1 MSDKQM
7 YKGKPFHIGT
17 VRFTN
22 KTYEENLKWKERKNH
37 KGCIYGLDTK
47 ITDNINKGEY
57 IFVIE
62 MNNDKNKI
70 MGIGLIKNITIPI
83 ERSRI
88 YEDELYNNYLYKGKK
103 HITREKLMEMKSNMV
118 LFLEKMLFHGYHH
131 FKRGNGCTIL
141 TKDRI
146 AQAEYYDRPIQRRV
160 YRCKICGKKKK
171 GHKCPGKRV
180 KLVPLEKKCKICFQ
194 VKKGHIC
201 PGIKKDLILLNV
213 VLKFFSNIF

>member
-1 MSDKQM
+1 M
-7 YKGKPFHIGT
+7 YKDKPFHIGT

-22 KTYEENLKWKERKNH
+22 KTYTENIKWKERKNH

-47 ITDNINKGEY
+47 ITDSISKGEY
-57 IFVIE
+57 IFVLE

-70 MGIGLIKNITIPI
+70 MGIGLIKNVTIPTQ
-83 ERSRI
+83 RSRI
-88 YEDELYNNYLYKGKK
+88 YEDEIYNNYLYKGKK
-103 HITREKLMEMKSNMV
+103 HITREKLMEINEKMV
-118 LFLEKMLFHGYHH
+118 LFLENMLFHGCHH

-201 PGIKKDLILLNV
+201 PGIKKNLILLNV

>member
-1 MSDKQM
+1 M
-7 YKGKPFHIGT
+7 YKDKPFHIGT

-22 KTYEENLKWKERKNH
+22 KTYQENQNWKERKNH

-57 IFVIE
+57 IFVLE

-70 MGIGLIKNITIPI
+70 MGIGLIKNVTIPA

-88 YEDELYNNYLYKGKK
+88 YEDEIYNNYIYKGKK
-103 HITREKLMEMKSNMV
+103 HITREKLIEKKEEMV
-118 LFLEKMLFHGYHH
+118 LFLENMLFEGSHH

-146 AQAEYYDRPIQRRV
+146 AQAEYYSRPIERRV

-201 PGIKKDLILLNV
+201 PGIKKNLILLNI
-213 VLKFFSNIF
+213 VLEFFSNIF

>member
-1 MSDKQM
+1 M
-7 YKGKPFHIGT
+7 YKDKPFHIGT

-22 KTYEENLKWKERKNH
+22 KTYQENQNWKERKNH

-57 IFVIE
+57 IFVLE

-70 MGIGLIKNITIPI
+70 MGIGLIKNVTIPA

-88 YEDELYNNYLYKGKK
+88 YEDEIYNNYIYKGKK
-103 HITREKLMEMKSNMV
+103 HITREKLMEKKEEMV
-118 LFLEKMLFHGYHH
+118 LFLENMLFEGSHH

-141 TKDRI
+141 TKNRI
-146 AQAEYYDRPIQRRV
+146 AQAEYYSRPIERRV

-201 PGIKKDLILLNV
+201 PGIKKNLILLNI
-213 VLKFFSNIF
+213 VLEFFSNIF

>member
-1 MSDKQM
+1 M
-7 YKGKPFHIGT
+7 YKDKPFHIGT

-22 KTYEENLKWKERKNH
+22 KTYQENQNWKERKNH

-57 IFVIE
+57 IFVLE

-70 MGIGLIKNITIPI
+70 MGIGLIKNVTIPA

-88 YEDELYNNYLYKGKK
+88 YEDEIYNNYIYKGRK
-103 HITREKLMEMKSNMV
+103 HITREKLIEKKEEMV
-118 LFLEKMLFHGYHH
+118 LFLENMLFEGSHH

-146 AQAEYYDRPIQRRV
+146 AQAEYYSRPIERRV

-201 PGIKKDLILLNV
+201 PGIKKNLILLNI
-213 VLKFFSNIF
+213 VLEFFSNIF

>member
-1 MSDKQM
+1 M
-7 YKGKPFHIGT
+7 YKDKPFHIGT

-22 KTYEENLKWKERKNH
+22 KTYQENQNWKERKNH

-47 ITDNINKGEY
+47 ITNNINKGEY
-57 IFVIE
+57 IFVLE

-70 MGIGLIKNITIPI
+70 MGIGLIKNVTIPT

-88 YEDELYNNYLYKGKK
+88 YEDEIYNNYIYKGKK
-103 HITREKLMEMKSNMV
+103 HITREKLIEIKEDMV
-118 LFLEKMLFHGYHH
+118 LFLENMLFEGSHH

-146 AQAEYYDRPIQRRV
+146 AQAEYYSKPIERRV

-201 PGIKKDLILLNV
+201 PGIKKNLILLDF

>member
-1 MSDKQM
+1 M

-22 KTYEENLKWKERKNH
+22 KTYVENIKWKERKNH

-47 ITDNINKGEY
+47 ITDTINKGEY
-57 IFVIE
+57 IFILE

-70 MGIGLIKNITIPI
+70 MGIGLIKNVTIPT

-88 YEDELYNNYLYKGKK
+88 YEDEIYNNYIYKGKN
-103 HITREKLMEMKSNMV
+103 HITREKLMEIKSDMV
-118 LFLEKMLFHGYHH
+118 LFLEKILFHGCHH

-141 TKDRI
+141 TKERI
-146 AQAEYYDRPIQRRV
+146 AQAEYYDRPIERRV

-171 GHKCPGKRV
+171 GHICPGKRV
-180 KLVPLEKKCKICFQ
+180 KLVPIEKKCKICFQ

-201 PGIKKDLILLNV
+201 PGIKKDLILLNI

>member
-1 MSDKQM
+1 M
-7 YKGKPFHIGT
+7 YKDKPFHIGT

-22 KTYEENLKWKERKNH
+22 KTYQENQNWKERKNH

-47 ITDNINKGEY
+47 ITNNINKGEY
-57 IFVIE
+57 IFVLE

-70 MGIGLIKNITIPI
+70 MGIGLIKNVTIPA

-88 YEDELYNNYLYKGKK
+88 YEDEIYNNYIYKGKK
-103 HITREKLMEMKSNMV
+103 HITREKLMEIKENMV
-118 LFLEKMLFHGYHH
+118 LFLENMLFEGSHH

-146 AQAEYYDRPIQRRV
+146 AQAEYYSRPIERRV

-201 PGIKKDLILLNV
+201 PGIKKNLILLNI
-213 VLKFFSNIF
+213 VLEFFSNIF

>member
-1 MSDKQM
+1 M
-7 YKGKPFHIGT
+7 YKDKPFHIGT

-22 KTYEENLKWKERKNH
+22 KTYQENLKWKERKNH
-37 KGCIYGLDTK
+37 NGCIYGLDIK
-47 ITDNINKGEY
+47 ITDKINKGEY

-70 MGIGLIKNITIPI
+70 MGIGLIKNVTIPT

-88 YEDELYNNYLYKGKK
+88 YEDEIYNNYIYKGKN
-103 HITREKLMEMKSNMV
+103 HITREKLIEMKEDMV
-118 LFLEKMLFHGYHH
+118 LFLENMLFRGTHH
-131 FKRGNGCTIL
+131 FKRGSGCTIL

-146 AQAEYYDRPIQRRV
+146 AQAEYYSTPIQKRV

-171 GHKCPGKRV
+171 GHSCPGKRV

-201 PGIKKDLILLNV
+201 PGIKKNLILLNI
-213 VLKFFSNIF
+213 VLEFFSNIF

>member
-1 MSDKQM
+1 M
-7 YKGKPFHIGT
+7 YKDKPFHIGT

-22 KTYEENLKWKERKNH
+22 KTYQENLEWKARKNH

-47 ITDNINKGEY
+47 VTNTVNKGSY
-57 IFVIE
+57 IFVME

-70 MGIGLIKNITIPI
+70 MGIGLIKNITKPTN
-83 ERSRI
+83 RSRI
-88 YEDELYNNYLYKGKK
+88 YEEEVYNQYVYKGKN
-103 HITREKLMEMKSNMV
+103 HITRENLLEIHKDMI
-118 LFLEKMLFHGYHH
+118 LFLENMLFRGAHH

-141 TKDRI
+141 TSDRI
-146 AQAEYYDRPIQRRV
+146 SQAEYYNRPIQKRV
-160 YRCKICGKKKK
+160 YRCKICGKIKK
-171 GHKCPGKRV
+171 GHVCSGKRV

-201 PGIKKDLILLNV
+201 TGIKKNLILLNI

>member
-1 MSDKQM
+1 M
-7 YKGKPFHIGT
+7 YKDKPFHIGT

-22 KTYEENLKWKERKNH
+22 KTYQENLEWKDRKNH

-47 ITDNINKGEY
+47 VTNSINKGSY

-62 MNNDKNKI
+62 MNNYKNKI
-70 MGIGLIKNITIPI
+70 MGIGLIKNITIPMN
-83 ERSRI
+83 RSRI
-88 YEDELYNNYLYKGKK
+88 YEEEVYNQYVYKGKN
-103 HITREKLMEMKSNMV
+103 HITRENLLEIDKDMI
-118 LFLEKMLFHGYHH
+118 LFLENMLFRGAHH

-141 TKDRI
+141 TSDRI
-146 AQAEYYDRPIQRRV
+146 SQAEYYNRPIQKRV
-160 YRCKICGKKKK
+160 YRCNICGKIKK
-171 GHKCPGKRV
+171 GHICPGKRV

-201 PGIKKDLILLNV
+201 TGIKKNLILLNI

>member
-1 MSDKQM
+1 M
-7 YKGKPFHIGT
+7 YKDKPFHIGT

-22 KTYEENLKWKERKNH
+22 KTYEENLKWKERKKH

-57 IFVIE
+57 IFVLE

-70 MGIGLIKNITIPI
+70 MGIGLIKNVTIPTQ
-83 ERSRI
+83 RSRI
-88 YEDELYNNYLYKGKK
+88 YEDEIYNKYVYKGKK
-103 HITREKLMEMKSNMV
+103 HITREKLMEMKTNMV
-118 LFLEKMLFHGYHH
+118 LFLENMLFTGAHH

-146 AQAEYYDRPIQRRV
+146 AQAEYYDRPVERRV

-180 KLVPLEKKCKICFQ
+180 KLVPLEKRCKICFQ

-201 PGIKKDLILLNV
+201 PGIKKNLILLNI

>member
-1 MSDKQM
+1 M
-7 YKGKPFHIGT
+7 YKDKPFHIGT

-22 KTYEENLKWKERKNH
+22 KTYTENIKWKERKNH
-37 KGCIYGLDTK
+37 KGCVYGLDTK

-57 IFVIE
+57 IFVLE

-70 MGIGLIKNITIPI
+70 MGIGLIKNVTIPI

-88 YEDELYNNYLYKGKK
+88 YEDEIYNNHVYKGKK
-103 HITREKLMEMKSNMV
+103 HITREKLMEMKSDMV
-118 LFLEKMLFHGYHH
+118 LFLEKILFHGCHH

-146 AQAEYYDRPIQRRV
+146 AQAEYYDRHIQRRI

-171 GHKCPGKRV
+171 GHVCPGKRV
-180 KLVPLEKKCKICFQ
+180 KLVPIEKKCKICFQ

-201 PGIKKDLILLNV
+201 PGIKKNLILLNI

>member
-1 MSDKQM
+1 M
-7 YKGKPFHIGT
+7 YKDKPFHIGT

-22 KTYEENLKWKERKNH
+22 KTYQENTKWKERKNH

-47 ITDNINKGEY
+47 ITENINKGEY
-57 IFVIE
+57 IFVLE

-70 MGIGLIKNITIPI
+70 MGIGLIKNVTIPA

-88 YEDELYNNYLYKGKK
+88 YEDEIYNNYLYKGKK
-103 HITREKLMEMKSNMV
+103 HITRDKLMEINTNMV
-118 LFLEKMLFHGYHH
+118 LFLENMLFTGAHH

-146 AQAEYYDRPIQRRV
+146 AQAEYYNRPIQKRV

-171 GHKCPGKRV
+171 GHTCPGKRV

-201 PGIKKDLILLNV
+201 TGIKKNLILLNL
-213 VLKFFSNIF
+213 VLKFVLNIF

>member
-1 MSDKQM
+1 M
-7 YKGKPFHIGT
+7 YKDKPFHIGT

-22 KTYEENLKWKERKNH
+22 KTYQENQNWKERKNH

-47 ITDNINKGEY
+47 ITNNINKGEY
-57 IFVIE
+57 IFVLE

-70 MGIGLIKNITIPI
+70 MGIGLIQNVTIPA

-88 YEDELYNNYLYKGKK
+88 YEDEIYNNYIYKGKK
-103 HITREKLMEMKSNMV
+103 HITREKLMEIKENMV
-118 LFLEKMLFHGYHH
+118 LFLENMLFEGSHH

-146 AQAEYYDRPIQRRV
+146 AQAEYYSRPIERRV

-201 PGIKKDLILLNV
+201 PGIKKNLILLNI
-213 VLKFFSNIF
+213 VLEFFSNIF

>member
-1 MSDKQM
+1 M
-7 YKGKPFHIGT
+7 YKDKPFHIGT

-22 KTYEENLKWKERKNH
+22 KTYQENQKWKERKNH
-37 KGCIYGLDTK
+37 KGCVYGLDTK

-57 IFVIE
+57 IFVLE
-62 MNNDKNKI
+62 MNNNKNKI
-70 MGIGLIKNITIPI
+70 MGIDLIKNVTIPI

-88 YEDELYNNYLYKGKK
+88 YEDEIYNNYVYKGKK
-103 HITREKLMEMKSNMV
+103 HITREKLMEIKSDMV
-118 LFLEKMLFHGYHH
+118 LFLEKILFHGCNH

-146 AQAEYYDRPIQRRV
+146 AQAEYYDRPIERRV

-171 GHKCPGKRV
+171 GHVCPGKRV
-180 KLVPLEKKCKICFQ
+180 KLVPIEKKCKICFQ